1 MENKVTFNDVNN
13 EYKIID
19 ILENIKEESI
29 KKYHEW
35 TDECSGRK
43 NGFVNDKIRNI
54 SHEFASFIAGL
65 ESKIQSLYGLGFNN
79 EYDFKH
85 RESLRK
91 LKNNI
96 VDIIYPNNRE
106 ICKNREE
113 YQNNMRKASK
123 LANSL
128 EDFFLLAY
136 SLGRGSK
143 NLDDENFNM
152 NETCFEEYMHN
163 CDQRLHASYEKGSR
177 ELILM
182 LQLALNSPEAMKEFK
197 DRGML

>member
-143 NLDDENFNM
+143 N
-152 NETCFEEYMHN
+152 
-163 CDQRLHASYEKGSR
+163 
-177 ELILM
+177 
-182 LQLALNSPEAMKEFK
+182 
-197 DRGML
+197 